1 MIWIVFTLIKLS
13 FIFLVYGLLSEFI
26 DGVYLLLAWIVVSWA
41 NFRFSSGYPLAR
53 MAVLFAIT
61 LSHGC
66 LIGFLL
72 NVLIE
77 KIELTFMTWFGGMII
92 GILCG
97 MVVVI
102 VISSHA
108 KIFLL
113 LRRMNTDKAGNKI
126 LENFYVPTYWQD

>member
-1 MIWIVFTLIKLS
+1 MIWIVFTLIELS

-26 DGVYLLLAWIVVSWA
+26 DGAYLWLAWIVVSWV

-53 MAVLFAIT
+53 MAALFAIT

-77 KIELTFMTWFGGMII
+77 KIELTFMACFGGMII

-97 MVVVI
+97 MVVVT
-102 VISSHA
+102 VILAGLTALPTQFWLRESTL
-108 KIFLL
+108 IPPFQLL
-113 LRRMNTDKAGNKI
+113 A
-126 LENFYVPTYWQD
+126 V